1 MKLYWMRACRS
12 TEYPGIVAHAFA
24 IGHYVDM
31 KDGNDDFSKK
41 MMHFYKFGNDMDFFL
56 SRFLDIY
63 KTYFE
68 NDKLKFDIISLVPT
82 HEKSGINKN
91 MQALAEKLSIVIK
104 IPHEQILARNRAIKG
119 SHEISTF
126 KERYENIGGSM
137 DVIENVSGK
146 NIILM
151 DNVVI
156 TGTTL
161 LEAARV
167 LKENGAKTV
176 VCMSLGLGI
185 KGKETDYYLG
195 GNMMASELITK
206 FTSAKIPRAQREAY
220 KKQKDVQNA

>member
-1 MKLYWMRACRS
+1 MRVCRS
-12 TEYPGIVAHAFA
+12 TEYPGIVTHAFA
-24 IGHYVDM
+24 ISHYVDM
-31 KDGNDDFSKK
+31 KDGNDNFSKK
-41 MMHFYKFGNDMDFFL
+41 MMYFYKFGNDADFFL

-68 NDKLKFDIISLVPT
+68 KDKLKFDIISLVPT

-91 MQALAEKLSIVIK
+91 MQSLAEKLSLSISV
-104 IPHEQILARNRAIKG
+104 PYEQILVRNRAIKK

-126 KERYENIGGSM
+126 TERYENIMGSM

-167 LKENGAKTV
+167 LKGNGAKTV

-185 KGKETDYYLG
+185 KGKKTDYYLDG
-195 GNMMASELITK
+195 TMRVSELMMK
-206 FTSAKIPRAQREAY
+206 FASPKISRAEREAY
-220 KKQKDVQNA
+220 KKQKGMTDA

>member
-1 MKLYWMRACRS
+1 MRVCRS
-12 TEYPGIVAHAFA
+12 TEYPGIVTHAFA
-24 IGHYVDM
+24 ISHYVDVT
-31 KDGNDDFSKK
+31 DGNDNFSKK
-41 MMHFYKFGNDMDFFL
+41 MMYFYKFGNDAEFFL
-56 SRFLDIY
+56 SQFLDIY

-68 NDKLKFDIISLVPT
+68 KDKLKFDIISLVPT

-91 MQALAEKLSIVIK
+91 MQSLAEKLSLSISV
-104 IPHEQILARNRAIKG
+104 PYEQILVRNRAIKK

-126 KERYENIGGSM
+126 PERHENIMGSM

-167 LKENGAKTV
+167 LKGNGAKTV

-185 KGKETDYYLG
+185 KGKKTDYYLDG
-195 GNMMASELITK
+195 TMRVSELMTK
-206 FTSAKIPRAQREAY
+206 FASPKISRAEREAY
-220 KKQKDVQNA
+220 KKQKGMNDA